1 MDIFVPWLCVTLNIN
16 LSLII
21 RQWGTHFDLHH
32 SHLLALAAAERHL
45 LESEYEDYISSSI
58 ACLCSIAIIVSQKKK
73 TNLQVIN
80 LSLFFL
86 LNLI

>member
-21 RQWGTHFDLHH
+21 RQWGTHFDLHR

-45 LESEYEDYISSSI
+45 LESEYEDYTDANSSSI
-58 ACLCSIAIIVSQKKK
+58 ACLCSIAIIVSKQKQIYK
-73 TNLQVIN
+73 
-80 LSLFFL
+80 L
-86 LNLI
+86 LTYHYFSF